1 MTLYAAIFYL
11 LAIVILTATGLAIT
25 RRQPVHAV
33 LYLIVAFLGT
43 AAIFFLL
50 GAPLLAAFV
59 VIVYAGAIMVLVLFV
74 IMMLQRSPRELGLLS
89 EWGPA
94 TLLGVVFLAVVA
106 AMVFKDPGS
115 GIVLQ
120 GAVVKP
126 RDFGHFLFDR
136 YWLAVEIVSV
146 LLLVALVAIIQ
157 LGKRMGAD
165 GDEAESQLNPV
176 RNSNGALNPG
186 GIILKSMPRCSRW
199 PRGPLARREQRG
211 IISNGVKE
219 GHQ

>member
-74 IMMLQRSPRELGLLS
+74 IMLFQRSPRELGLLS
-89 EWGPA
+89 DWGPA
-94 TLLGVVFLAVVA
+94 TLLGVVFLAVAV

-115 GIVLQ
+115 GVVLR
-120 GAVVKP
+120 GAVARP
-126 RDFGHFLFDR
+126 GDFGHFLFDR
-136 YWLAVEIVSV
+136 YWLAIEIVSI

-157 LGKRMGAD
+157 LGKRRGAD
-165 GDEAESQLNPV
+165 GENME
-176 RNSNGALNPG
+176 
-186 GIILKSMPRCSRW
+186 K
-199 PRGPLARREQRG
+199 
-211 IISNGVKE
+211 
-219 GHQ
+219 

>member
-1 MTLYAAIFYL
+1 MTLLTAIFYL

-43 AAIFFLL
+43 AALFFLL

-74 IMMLQRSPRELGLLS
+74 IMLFQQSPRELGLLS

-94 TLLGVVFLAVVA
+94 TLLGVVFLAVAVT
-106 AMVFKDPGS
+106 MVFKDPGS

-120 GAVVKP
+120 TAVARP
-126 RDFGHFLFDR
+126 RDFGRFLFDR
-136 YWLAVEIVSV
+136 YWLAVEIVSI

-157 LGKRMGAD
+157 LGKRREAG
-165 GDEAESQLNPV
+165 GDEAEGRVNPV
-176 RNSNGALNPG
+176 RNSSGTLNPV
-186 GIILKSMPRCSRW
+186 
-199 PRGPLARREQRG
+199 AEQRG
-211 IISNGVKE
+211 IISNGVKDK
-219 GHQ
+219 HQ